1 MKLCPPRAR
10 GCRFPG
16 MALLKILHFPD
27 PRLREPGARVD
38 VFDDALHRT
47 VEDMFETMYDAP
59 GIGLAATQVGI
70 PLQLAV
76 IDVSE
81 EKNERRVMINPEL
94 LDREGRCESE
104 EGCLSV
110 PGYFDKVTRAE
121 RVHLRAQDEY
131 GERYEL
137 EAEGLLAICIQHEID
152 HLNGQLFIDYLSDLK
167 RRRVRRQMEKNRR
180 EARAGTTG
188 TD

>member
-1 MKLCPPRAR
+1 
-10 GCRFPG
+10 

-38 VFDDALHRT
+38 IFDDDLRRT
-47 VEDMFETMYDAP
+47 IDDMFETMYDAP

-94 LDREGRCESE
+94 LEQEGRCNSE

-110 PGYFDKVTRAE
+110 PGYYDTVARAE
-121 RVHLRAQDEY
+121 GVKLRAQDAH
-131 GERYEL
+131 GETYEL
-137 EAEGLLAICIQHEID
+137 EADGLLAVCIQHEID
-152 HLNGQLFIDYLSDLK
+152 HLNGHLFIDYLSDLK
-167 RRRVRRQMEKNRR
+167 RRRVRRQMEKARR
-180 EARAGTTG
+180 ETRAPTPGPA
-188 TD
+188 

>member
-1 MKLCPPRAR
+1 
-10 GCRFPG
+10 

-27 PRLREPGARVD
+27 PRLREPGARVET
-38 VFDDALHRT
+38 FDDALRQT
-47 VEDMFETMYDAP
+47 IDDMFDTMYEAP

-94 LDREGRCESE
+94 LDRGGHCDSE

-110 PGYFDKVTRAE
+110 PGYFDTVARAE
-121 RVHLRAQDEY
+121 RVRLRAQDVH
-131 GERYEL
+131 GEPYEL
-137 EAEGLLAICIQHEID
+137 EAEGLLAVCIQHEID
-152 HLNGQLFIDYLSDLK
+152 HLNGHLFIDYLSDLK
-167 RRRVRRQMEKNRR
+167 RRRVRRQMEKIRR
-180 EARAGTTG
+180 EPRATSPGSA
-188 TD
+188 